1 MTPTYQNIIRLK
13 YLGNNRYSA
22 SWMGWPSEG
31 SKRVNKRLSASNYS
45 MSTDGA
51 ALEAAKLFVAWLDAD
66 DDLRKA
72 LGDCTTKIT
81 ALSIGQDTPDCH
93 MVGVTTQRCYG

>member
-1 MTPTYQNIIRLK
+1 MTPIYQNIIRLR

-22 SWMGWPSEG
+22 SWIGWPSEG
-31 SKRVNKRLSASNYS
+31 GKRVNKRLSASNYS

-51 ALEAAKLFVAWLDAD
+51 ALEAAKLFVAWCD
-66 DDLRKA
+66 DGPCQARWQI
-72 LGDCTTKIT
+72 TTKIVS
-81 ALSIGQDTPDCH
+81 LSIGQDSPDCH

>member
-1 MTPTYQNIIRLK
+1 MTPIYQNIIRLR

-31 SKRVNKRLSASNYS
+31 SKRVNKRINPSDYGL
-45 MSTDGA
+45 STDKV
-51 ALEAAKLFVAWLDAD
+51 ALEAAKLFIAWLDNVPNGVK
-66 DDLRKA
+66 RY
-72 LGDCTTKIT
+72 GTTKIA

-93 MVGVTTQRCYG
+93 MIGVITQRCHG